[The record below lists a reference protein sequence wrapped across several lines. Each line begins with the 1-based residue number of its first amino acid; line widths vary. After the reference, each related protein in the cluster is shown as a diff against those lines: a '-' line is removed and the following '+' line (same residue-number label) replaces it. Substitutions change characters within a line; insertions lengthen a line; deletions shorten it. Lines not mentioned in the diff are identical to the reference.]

1 MDTSVDRCSVE
12 GCTHGALAKGFCS
25 RHYQQDRRG
34 RLHKAKTYA
43 PDGEAAEV
51 KVATP
56 RPLKAA
62 LIKAA
67 RRSKLSLSE
76 YCRTVLAQAIN
87 AHQG

>member
-1 MDTSVDRCSVE
+1 MRTNVDVCSAE
-12 GCTHGALAKGFCS
+12 GCFNGALAKGYCS

-34 RLHKAKTYA
+34 RLNKTKTYA
-43 PDGEAAEV
+43 PDGQAAEV
-51 KVATP
+51 KVSLA
-56 RPLKAA
+56 RPLKAS